1 MYYTLDDDGYINSFS
16 IGGIFEDGFEF
27 KGELPDNFLENI
39 NAYKVEDEKLVFDEE
54 RMKELQENHEI
65 EKEIIEAEQW
75 FDEYDKKVAS
85 YNRCIR
91 LGIKTPYDIDIDSLD
106 NEAREKHNKLDKNKE
121 RLRKKRK

>member
-16 IGGIFEDGFEF
+16 IGGIIEDGFEF

-39 NAYKVEDEKLVFDEE
+39 NAYK
-54 RMKELQENHEI
+54 I
-65 EKEIIEAEQW
+65 EKDIIEAEQW

-85 YNRCIR
+85 YNRCVR